1 MQERIRHIHLMH
13 RLDARDCELK
23 DRANRAWFDNRGECV
38 GEVDSNALPKPVD
51 HPPSLIALER
61 PVRTSL
67 MPEYPLARDD
77 VGMGW
82 PRDKLPGAVA
92 HQRIELL
99 LHRREPMRIVK
110 CGSSGRRER

>member
-1 MQERIRHIHLMH
+1 MH
-13 RLDARDCELK
+13 RSGARDRELK
-23 DRANRAWFDNRGECV
+23 DRANRARFDNRGERV
-38 GEVDSNALPKPVD
+38 GEVDTGVLPKSTD

-61 PVRTSL
+61 PIRASL
-67 MPEYPLARDD
+67 MPEDPLARDD